1 MRLVVDR
8 FRDAR
13 RRPPPLTSGLRRP
26 PESRNCTSMVTDR
39 HRMDGPGTARVPPEP
54 PANR

>member
-1 MRLVVDR
+1 
-8 FRDAR
+8 
-13 RRPPPLTSGLRRP
+13 
-26 PESRNCTSMVTDR
+26 MVTDR